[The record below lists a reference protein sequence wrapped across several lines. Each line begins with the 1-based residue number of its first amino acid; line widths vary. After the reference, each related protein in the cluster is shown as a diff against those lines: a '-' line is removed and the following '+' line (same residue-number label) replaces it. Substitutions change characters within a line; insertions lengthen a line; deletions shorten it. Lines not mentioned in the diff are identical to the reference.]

1 MTEEERKIRIR
12 DVTDVLELIGN
23 RWRGPISSYLCESP
37 KRFSELK
44 DTLRGITPRILIKEL
59 RYLEMNKMVYSEK
72 STIAGNS
79 VVYGLT
85 EHGESIEPVIVA
97 IHNWAKEHRK
107 VILNKK

>member
-12 DVTDVLELIGN
+12 DVNDVLELIGS
-23 RWRGPISSYLCESP
+23 RWRGPILSYLCESP

-44 DTLRGITPRILIKEL
+44 NTLGGITPRILIKEL

-85 EHGESIEPVIVA
+85 QHGESIEPVIIA
-97 IHNWAKEHRK
+97 IHNWAKEHREI
-107 VILNKK
+107 VLSND